1 MQNLD
6 YLYIFALLIVGVGLT
21 LITIKSQQDILVK
34 VILILGSFIFIV
46 TSILLFVFIPQMRN

>member
-1 MQNLD
+1 MQSLD

-21 LITIKSQQDILVK
+21 LITIKSQQDRLVK